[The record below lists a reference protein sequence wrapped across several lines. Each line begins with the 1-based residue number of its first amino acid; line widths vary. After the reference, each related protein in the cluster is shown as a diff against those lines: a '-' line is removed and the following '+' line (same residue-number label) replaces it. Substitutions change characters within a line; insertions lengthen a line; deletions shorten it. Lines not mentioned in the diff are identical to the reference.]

1 MVTWHERG
9 SHLELQFQDFEATAA
24 CARSCSSWCRKPTH
38 VEVQSST
45 KVERLRQVKFQRQL
59 SLVQLQLC
67 SGEAEQGEKNSA
79 RQCYAEMPSSKLIAQ
94 SHEFQDFCFYLRK
107 ACFRQVDIPESS
119 HAVIFTIAVVLD
131 MGIAA
136 AVRDTSCAACQLTNG
151 R

>member
-1 MVTWHERG
+1 
-9 SHLELQFQDFEATAA
+9 
-24 CARSCSSWCRKPTH
+24 
-38 VEVQSST
+38 
-45 KVERLRQVKFQRQL
+45 VKQNR
-59 SLVQLQLC
+59 
-67 SGEAEQGEKNSA
+67 EKKNSA

-94 SHEFQDFCFYLRK
+94 SHEFQDFCFYLHK